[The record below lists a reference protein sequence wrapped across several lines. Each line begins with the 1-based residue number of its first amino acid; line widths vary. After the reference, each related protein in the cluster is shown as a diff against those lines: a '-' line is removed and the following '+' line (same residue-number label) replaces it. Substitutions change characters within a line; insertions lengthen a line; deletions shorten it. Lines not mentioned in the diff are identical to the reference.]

1 MDVRF
6 ISEKDNGIYAYVEYT
21 DGKKYEVD
29 YTYLKNVAS
38 VKKAINVEYERMDC
52 HIVITE
58 CDGLYE
64 TTICEKTFVNG
75 RRKNWKNIKPAEAD
89 SQPAEADSQPAEA
102 DSQPAEADSQPV
114 ENQPVENQP
123 VENQP
128 VENQPVENQPV
139 ENQPADYYKK
149 YVCILSEI
157 QNQDNEYFRKYK
169 LFDVSKEVNNDNIKK
184 FADNYIKGLTG
195 EAYIIE
201 KTGTF
206 YWIVSQKK
214 YKIKGQTKW
223 ITKDK
228 NSTCKAFV
236 DLFRKNS

>member
-1 MDVRF
+1 MRNDGYYVTVDNNGEKSLCDV
-6 ISEKDNGIYAYVEYT
+6 
-21 DGKKYEVD
+21 
-29 YTYLKNVAS
+29 TYLKTIAKI
-38 VKKAINVEYERMDC
+38 KKAFNTQYANTYATL
-52 HIVITE
+52 HIVKVENGIETIVYVKQFDAVRKTNWVTTNRTTE
-58 CDGLYE
+58 KGWNDLASFE
-64 TTICEKTFVNG
+64 
-75 RRKNWKNIKPAEAD
+75 PAEA
-89 SQPAEADSQPAEA
+89 E
-102 DSQPAEADSQPV
+102 
-114 ENQPVENQP
+114 
-123 VENQP
+123 

-184 FADNYIKGLTG
+184 FADNYIKGLIG

>member
-6 ISEKDNGIYAYVEYT
+6 ISEKDKGIYAYVEYT

-64 TTICEKTFVNG
+64 TAICEKTFVAG
-75 RRKNWKNIKPAEAD
+75 IRKNWKTIKPAEAEVE
-89 SQPAEADSQPAEA
+89 SQPAEAEVESQPAEA
-102 DSQPAEADSQPV
+102 EVESQPAE
-114 ENQPVENQP
+114 
-123 VENQP
+123 
-128 VENQPVENQPV
+128 
-139 ENQPADYYKK
+139 DYYKK
-149 YVCILSEI
+149 YLCIISEI

-184 FADNYIKGLTG
+184 FTDKYMRGIMA

-201 KTGTF
+201 KTGSF
-206 YWIVSQKK
+206 YWILFQKK
-214 YKIKGQTKW
+214 YKINTRSKW
-223 ITKDK
+223 VKPYKT
-228 NSTCKAFV
+228 STCKDFV
-236 DLFRKNS
+236 DLFNK

>member
-1 MDVRF
+1 MRNDGYYVTVDNNGEKSLCDV
-6 ISEKDNGIYAYVEYT
+6 
-21 DGKKYEVD
+21 
-29 YTYLKNVAS
+29 TYLKTIAKI
-38 VKKAINVEYERMDC
+38 KKAFNTQYENTYATL
-52 HIVITE
+52 HIVKVENGIETIVYVKQFDAVRKTNWVTTNRTTE
-58 CDGLYE
+58 
-64 TTICEKTFVNG
+64 NG
-75 RRKNWKNIKPAEAD
+75 WNDLASFEPAEAE
-89 SQPAEADSQPAEA
+89 AE
-102 DSQPAEADSQPV
+102 
-114 ENQPVENQP
+114 
-123 VENQP
+123 
-128 VENQPVENQPV
+128 VENQPV

-184 FADNYIKGLTG
+184 FADNYIKGLIG

-201 KTGTF
+201 KTGSF
-206 YWIVSQKK
+206 YWILFQKK

>member
-1 MDVRF
+1 MRNDGYYVTVDNNGEKSLCDV
-6 ISEKDNGIYAYVEYT
+6 
-21 DGKKYEVD
+21 
-29 YTYLKNVAS
+29 TYLKTIAKI
-38 VKKAINVEYERMDC
+38 KKAFNTQYESTYATL
-52 HIVITE
+52 HIVKVENGIETIVNVKQFDAVRKTNWVTTNRTTE
-58 CDGLYE
+58 KGWNDLASYE
-64 TTICEKTFVNG
+64 
-75 RRKNWKNIKPAEAD
+75 PAEAE
-89 SQPAEADSQPAEA
+89 AE
-102 DSQPAEADSQPV
+102 V
-114 ENQPVENQP
+114 ENQPVEA
-123 VENQP
+123 E

-184 FADNYIKGLTG
+184 FADNYIKGLIG

-201 KTGTF
+201 KTGSF
-206 YWIVSQKK
+206 YWILFQKK

>member
-1 MDVRF
+1 MRNDGYYVTVNNKGEKSLCDV
-6 ISEKDNGIYAYVEYT
+6 
-21 DGKKYEVD
+21 
-29 YTYLKNVAS
+29 TYLKTIAKI
-38 VKKAINVEYERMDC
+38 KKAFNTQYENTYATL
-52 HIVITE
+52 HIVKVENGIETIVYVKQFDAVRKTNWVTTNRPTE
-58 CDGLYE
+58 KGWNDLASYE
-64 TTICEKTFVNG
+64 
-75 RRKNWKNIKPAEAD
+75 PAEA
-89 SQPAEADSQPAEA
+89 EAD
-102 DSQPAEADSQPV
+102 V

-128 VENQPVENQPV
+128 VENQPVENL
-139 ENQPADYYKK
+139 PADYYKK
-149 YVCILSEI
+149 YVCIISEI

-201 KTGTF
+201 KTGSF
-206 YWIVSQKK
+206 YWILFQKK

>member
-1 MDVRF
+1 MRNDGYYVTVDNKGVKSLCDV
-6 ISEKDNGIYAYVEYT
+6 
-21 DGKKYEVD
+21 
-29 YTYLKNVAS
+29 TYLKTIAKI
-38 VKKAINVEYERMDC
+38 KKAFNTQYESTYATL
-52 HIVITE
+52 HIVKVENGIETIVYVKQFDAVRKTNWVTTNRTTE
-58 CDGLYE
+58 KGWNDLASYE
-64 TTICEKTFVNG
+64 
-75 RRKNWKNIKPAEAD
+75 PAEVE
-89 SQPAEADSQPAEA
+89 SQPVEAEVESQPVE
-102 DSQPAEADSQPV
+102 SQPVESQPVESQPVESQPVESQPV
-114 ENQPVENQP
+114 ENP
-123 VENQP
+123 
-128 VENQPVENQPV
+128 
-139 ENQPADYYKK
+139 PADYYKK

-184 FADNYIKGLTG
+184 FADNYIKGLIG

-201 KTGTF
+201 KTGSF
-206 YWIVSQKK
+206 YWILFQKK

>member
-1 MDVRF
+1 MRNDGYYVTVDNNDEKSLCDV
-6 ISEKDNGIYAYVEYT
+6 
-21 DGKKYEVD
+21 
-29 YTYLKNVAS
+29 TYLKTIAKI
-38 VKKAINVEYERMDC
+38 KKAFNTQYENTYATL
-52 HIVITE
+52 HIVKVENGIETIIYVKQFDAVRKTNWVTTNRTTE
-58 CDGLYE
+58 AGWNDLASYE
-64 TTICEKTFVNG
+64 
-75 RRKNWKNIKPAEAD
+75 PAEA
-89 SQPAEADSQPAEA
+89 E
-102 DSQPAEADSQPV
+102 V

-128 VENQPVENQPV
+128 VENQPVENQPA
-139 ENQPADYYKK
+139 EADSQPADYYKK

-184 FADNYIKGLTG
+184 FADNYIKGLIG

-201 KTGTF
+201 KTGSF
-206 YWIVSQKK
+206 YWILFQKK

>member
-1 MDVRF
+1 MRNDGYYVTV
-6 ISEKDNGIYAYVEYT
+6 DNN
-21 DGKKYEVD
+21 GKKSLCDV
-29 YTYLKNVAS
+29 TYLKTIAKI
-38 VKKAINVEYERMDC
+38 KKAFNIQYENTYATL
-52 HIVITE
+52 HIVKVENGIETIVYVKQFEAIRKTNWVTTNRTTE
-58 CDGLYE
+58 KGWNDLASYE
-64 TTICEKTFVNG
+64 
-75 RRKNWKNIKPAEAD
+75 PAEAEAEVEN
-89 SQPAEADSQPAEA
+89 QPAEAE
-102 DSQPAEADSQPV
+102 
-114 ENQPVENQP
+114 

-139 ENQPADYYKK
+139 ENQPAGYYKK

-206 YWIVSQKK
+206 YWIISQKK

>member
-1 MDVRF
+1 MRNDGYYVTVDNNGEKSLCDV
-6 ISEKDNGIYAYVEYT
+6 
-21 DGKKYEVD
+21 
-29 YTYLKNVAS
+29 TYLKTIAKI
-38 VKKAINVEYERMDC
+38 KKAFNTQYESTYATL
-52 HIVITE
+52 HIVKVENGIETIVYVKQFDAVRKTNWVTTNRPTE
-58 CDGLYE
+58 KGWNDLASYE
-64 TTICEKTFVNG
+64 
-75 RRKNWKNIKPAEAD
+75 PAEAE
-89 SQPAEADSQPAEA
+89 AE
-102 DSQPAEADSQPV
+102 
-114 ENQPVENQP
+114 VENQP

-184 FADNYIKGLTG
+184 FADNYIKGLIG

-201 KTGTF
+201 KTGSF

-214 YKIKGQTKW
+214 YKIKGQTRW

>member
-1 MDVRF
+1 MRNDGYYVTVDNNGEKSLCDV
-6 ISEKDNGIYAYVEYT
+6 
-21 DGKKYEVD
+21 
-29 YTYLKNVAS
+29 TYLKTIAKI
-38 VKKAINVEYERMDC
+38 KKAFNIQYANTYATL
-52 HIVITE
+52 HIVKVENGIETIVYVKQFDAVRKTNWVTTNRTTE
-58 CDGLYE
+58 KGWNDLASYE
-64 TTICEKTFVNG
+64 
-75 RRKNWKNIKPAEAD
+75 PAEAE
-89 SQPAEADSQPAEA
+89 AE
-102 DSQPAEADSQPV
+102 
-114 ENQPVENQP
+114 
-123 VENQP
+123 

-184 FADNYIKGLTG
+184 FADNYIKGLIG

-201 KTGTF
+201 KTGSF
-206 YWIVSQKK
+206 YWILFQKK

>member
-1 MDVRF
+1 MRKDGYYVTVDNNGEKSLCDV
-6 ISEKDNGIYAYVEYT
+6 
-21 DGKKYEVD
+21 
-29 YTYLKNVAS
+29 TYLKTIAKI
-38 VKKAINVEYERMDC
+38 KKAFNTQYESTYATL
-52 HIVITE
+52 HIVKVENGIETIVYVKQFDAVRKTNWVTTNRTTE
-58 CDGLYE
+58 AGWNDLASFE
-64 TTICEKTFVNG
+64 
-75 RRKNWKNIKPAEAD
+75 PAEAE
-89 SQPAEADSQPAEA
+89 AE
-102 DSQPAEADSQPV
+102 
-114 ENQPVENQP
+114 
-123 VENQP
+123 

-139 ENQPADYYKK
+139 ENQPAGYYKK

-157 QNQDNEYFRKYK
+157 QNQDHEYFRKYK

-184 FADNYIKGLTG
+184 FADNYIKGLIG

-201 KTGTF
+201 KTGSF
-206 YWIVSQKK
+206 YWILFQKK

>member
-6 ISEKDNGIYAYVEYT
+6 ISKKDKGIYAYVEYT
-21 DGKKYEVD
+21 DGKKYDVD

-64 TTICEKTFVNG
+64 TAICEKTFVNG
-75 RRKNWKNIKPAEAD
+75 RRKNWKNIKSAEVE
-89 SQPAEADSQPAEA
+89 SQPAEVESQPAE
-102 DSQPAEADSQPV
+102 
-114 ENQPVENQP
+114 
-123 VENQP
+123 
-128 VENQPVENQPV
+128 V
-139 ENQPADYYKK
+139 ENQPAEAEVENQPAEAEAEVESQPAEDYYKK
-149 YVCILSEI
+149 YLCIVSEI

-184 FADNYIKGLTG
+184 FTDKYMKGMMA

-201 KTGTF
+201 KTGSF
-206 YWIVSQKK
+206 YWVLFQKK
-214 YKIKGQTKW
+214 YKINSRSTWVKAYKT
-223 ITKDK
+223 
-228 NSTCKAFV
+228 STCKAFV
-236 DLFRKNS
+236 DLFNK

>member
-1 MDVRF
+1 MRNDGYYVTVDNNGEKSLCDV
-6 ISEKDNGIYAYVEYT
+6 
-21 DGKKYEVD
+21 
-29 YTYLKNVAS
+29 TYLKTIAKI
-38 VKKAINVEYERMDC
+38 KKAFNTQYENTYATL
-52 HIVITE
+52 HIVKVENGIETIVYVKQFDAVRKTNWVTTNRTTE
-58 CDGLYE
+58 KGWNDLASYE
-64 TTICEKTFVNG
+64 
-75 RRKNWKNIKPAEAD
+75 PAEAE
-89 SQPAEADSQPAEA
+89 AE
-102 DSQPAEADSQPV
+102 
-114 ENQPVENQP
+114 
-123 VENQP
+123 

-201 KTGTF
+201 KTGSF
-206 YWIVSQKK
+206 YWILFQKK

>member
-1 MDVRF
+1 MRNDGYYVTVDNNGEKSLCDV
-6 ISEKDNGIYAYVEYT
+6 
-21 DGKKYEVD
+21 
-29 YTYLKNVAS
+29 TYLKTIAKI
-38 VKKAINVEYERMDC
+38 KKAFNTQYESTYATL
-52 HIVITE
+52 HIVKVENGIETIVYVKQFDAVRKTNWVTTNRTTE
-58 CDGLYE
+58 KGWNDLASYE
-64 TTICEKTFVNG
+64 
-75 RRKNWKNIKPAEAD
+75 PAEAE
-89 SQPAEADSQPAEA
+89 AE
-102 DSQPAEADSQPV
+102 
-114 ENQPVENQP
+114 

-184 FADNYIKGLTG
+184 FADNYIKGLIG

-201 KTGTF
+201 KTGSF
-206 YWIVSQKK
+206 YWILFQKK

>member
-1 MDVRF
+1 MRNDGYYVTVDNNGEKSLCDV
-6 ISEKDNGIYAYVEYT
+6 
-21 DGKKYEVD
+21 
-29 YTYLKNVAS
+29 TYLKTIAKI
-38 VKKAINVEYERMDC
+38 KKAFNTQYESTYATL
-52 HIVITE
+52 HIVKVENGIETIVYVKQFDAVRKTNWVTTNRTTE
-58 CDGLYE
+58 AGWNDLASYE
-64 TTICEKTFVNG
+64 
-75 RRKNWKNIKPAEAD
+75 PAEVEAEVEN
-89 SQPAEADSQPAEA
+89 QPV
-102 DSQPAEADSQPV
+102 EADSQPV
-114 ENQPVENQP
+114 EADSQPVEADSQP
-123 VENQP
+123 VDE
-128 VENQPVENQPV
+128 
-139 ENQPADYYKK
+139 PADYYKK

>member
-1 MDVRF
+1 MRNDGYYVTVDNNGVKSLCDV
-6 ISEKDNGIYAYVEYT
+6 
-21 DGKKYEVD
+21 
-29 YTYLKNVAS
+29 TYLKTIAKI
-38 VKKAINVEYERMDC
+38 KKAFNTQYESTYATL
-52 HIVITE
+52 HIVKVENGIETIVYVKQFDAVRKTNWVTTNRTTE
-58 CDGLYE
+58 AGWNDLASYE
-64 TTICEKTFVNG
+64 
-75 RRKNWKNIKPAEAD
+75 PAEA
-89 SQPAEADSQPAEA
+89 E
-102 DSQPAEADSQPV
+102 
-114 ENQPVENQP
+114 
-123 VENQP
+123 

-184 FADNYIKGLTG
+184 FADNYIKGLIG

>member
-1 MDVRF
+1 MRNDGYYVTV
-6 ISEKDNGIYAYVEYT
+6 DNK
-21 DGKKYEVD
+21 GKKSLCDV
-29 YTYLKNVAS
+29 TYLKTIAKI
-38 VKKAINVEYERMDC
+38 KKAFNTQYESTYATL
-52 HIVITE
+52 HIVKVENGIETIVYVKQFDAVRKTNWVTTNRTTE
-58 CDGLYE
+58 KGWNDLASYE
-64 TTICEKTFVNG
+64 
-75 RRKNWKNIKPAEAD
+75 PAEA
-89 SQPAEADSQPAEA
+89 E
-102 DSQPAEADSQPV
+102 V

-123 VENQP
+123 VENL
-128 VENQPVENQPV
+128 
-139 ENQPADYYKK
+139 PADYYKK

-157 QNQDNEYFRKYK
+157 QNQDHEYFRKYK

-184 FADNYIKGLTG
+184 FADNYIKGLIG

-201 KTGTF
+201 KTGSF
-206 YWIVSQKK
+206 YWILFQKK

>member
-1 MDVRF
+1 MRNDGYYVTVDNNGEKSLCDV
-6 ISEKDNGIYAYVEYT
+6 
-21 DGKKYEVD
+21 
-29 YTYLKNVAS
+29 TYLKTIAKI
-38 VKKAINVEYERMDC
+38 KKAFNTQYENTYATL
-52 HIVITE
+52 HIVKVENGIETIVYVKQFDAVRKTNWVTTNRTTE
-58 CDGLYE
+58 KGWNDLASFE
-64 TTICEKTFVNG
+64 
-75 RRKNWKNIKPAEAD
+75 PAEA
-89 SQPAEADSQPAEA
+89 EVEN
-102 DSQPAEADSQPV
+102 QPV
-114 ENQPVENQP
+114 ENQPVESQP

-149 YVCILSEI
+149 YLCILSEI

-184 FADNYIKGLTG
+184 FADSYMAGVIG
-195 EAYIIE
+195 EVYIIE
-201 KTGTF
+201 KTGSF
-206 YWIVSQKK
+206 YWLLFQKK

-236 DLFRKNS
+236 DLFRKK

>member
-1 MDVRF
+1 MRNDGYYVTVDNNGEKSLCDV
-6 ISEKDNGIYAYVEYT
+6 
-21 DGKKYEVD
+21 
-29 YTYLKNVAS
+29 TYLKTIAKI
-38 VKKAINVEYERMDC
+38 KKAFNTQYENTYATL
-52 HIVITE
+52 HIVKVENGIETIIYVKQFDAVRKTNWVTTNRTTE
-58 CDGLYE
+58 AGWNDLASYE
-64 TTICEKTFVNG
+64 
-75 RRKNWKNIKPAEAD
+75 PAEA
-89 SQPAEADSQPAEA
+89 E
-102 DSQPAEADSQPV
+102 V

-149 YVCILSEI
+149 YLCILCEI
-157 QNQDNEYFRKYK
+157 QNQDHEYFRKYK

-184 FADNYIKGLTG
+184 FADSYMAGVIG
-195 EAYIIE
+195 EVYIIE

>member
-1 MDVRF
+1 MVVRF
-6 ISEKDNGIYAYVEYT
+6 ISEKDNGIYAYVEYA

-29 YTYLKNVAS
+29 YTYLKNVS
-38 VKKAINVEYERMDC
+38 SLKKALNVEYERMDC

-64 TTICEKTFVNG
+64 TAICEKTFVAG
-75 RRKNWKNIKPAEAD
+75 IRKNWKNIKPAEVE
-89 SQPAEADSQPAEA
+89 SQPAE
-102 DSQPAEADSQPV
+102 V

-139 ENQPADYYKK
+139 ESQPADYYKK
-149 YVCILSEI
+149 YLCILFEI

-184 FADNYIKGLTG
+184 FADNYIKGVIG

-201 KTGTF
+201 KTGSF
-206 YWIVSQKK
+206 YWILFQKK
-214 YKIKGQTKW
+214 YKIKGQAKW
-223 ITKDK
+223 ITEDK

-236 DLFRKNS
+236 DLFRKK

>member
-1 MDVRF
+1 MRNDGYYVTVDNNGEKSLCDV
-6 ISEKDNGIYAYVEYT
+6 
-21 DGKKYEVD
+21 
-29 YTYLKNVAS
+29 TYLKTIAKI
-38 VKKAINVEYERMDC
+38 KKAFNIQYASTYATL
-52 HIVITE
+52 HIVKVENGIETIVYVKQFDAVRKTNWVTTNRTTE
-58 CDGLYE
+58 KGWNDLASFE
-64 TTICEKTFVNG
+64 
-75 RRKNWKNIKPAEAD
+75 PAEAE
-89 SQPAEADSQPAEA
+89 AEVEN
-102 DSQPAEADSQPV
+102 QPV

-139 ENQPADYYKK
+139 ENQPADEPADYYKK

-184 FADNYIKGLTG
+184 FADNYIKGLIG

-201 KTGTF
+201 KTGSF
-206 YWIVSQKK
+206 YWILFQKK

>member
-1 MDVRF
+1 MRNDGYYVTVDNNGEKSLCDV
-6 ISEKDNGIYAYVEYT
+6 
-21 DGKKYEVD
+21 
-29 YTYLKNVAS
+29 TYLKTIAKI
-38 VKKAINVEYERMDC
+38 KKAFNTQYESTYATL
-52 HIVITE
+52 HIVKVENGIETIVYVKQFDAVRKTNWVTTNRTTE
-58 CDGLYE
+58 AGWNDLASYE
-64 TTICEKTFVNG
+64 
-75 RRKNWKNIKPAEAD
+75 PAEAE
-89 SQPAEADSQPAEA
+89 AE
-102 DSQPAEADSQPV
+102 
-114 ENQPVENQP
+114 
-123 VENQP
+123 
-128 VENQPVENQPV
+128 VENQPV
-139 ENQPADYYKK
+139 ENQPAGYYKK

-184 FADNYIKGLTG
+184 FADNYIKGLIG

-201 KTGTF
+201 KTGSF
-206 YWIVSQKK
+206 YWILFQKK

>member
-1 MDVRF
+1 MRNDGYYVTVDNNGEKSLCDV
-6 ISEKDNGIYAYVEYT
+6 
-21 DGKKYEVD
+21 
-29 YTYLKNVAS
+29 TYLKTIAKI
-38 VKKAINVEYERMDC
+38 KKAFNTQYESTYATL
-52 HIVITE
+52 HIVKVENGIETIVYVKQFDAVRKTNWVTTNRTTE
-58 CDGLYE
+58 KGWNDLASFE
-64 TTICEKTFVNG
+64 
-75 RRKNWKNIKPAEAD
+75 PAEAE
-89 SQPAEADSQPAEA
+89 AE
-102 DSQPAEADSQPV
+102 V

-128 VENQPVENQPV
+128 AEAEVENQPVENQPV

-184 FADNYIKGLTG
+184 FADNYIKGLIG

-201 KTGTF
+201 KTGSF
-206 YWIVSQKK
+206 YWILFQKK